1 MTKIL
6 KNKNSI
12 LFAILLL
19 ICGVVLMFSD
29 KVLLGEKPDST
40 ENNENTKQEI
50 SGNDTEKRL
59 EDILSN
65 VKGVGMV
72 KVMIEYSEGPETVI
86 AENHTKESNSL
97 SGNNQTKEQY
107 EAALS
112 NNNPIILKEIKPKVK
127 GVVIV
132 AQGGEN
138 VEIKDKLINAVMSLL
153 DIDANKIEVLTMK

>member
-86 AENHTKESNSL
+86 AENHTKESNFL